1 MTGADG
7 TTERLIASVERA
19 VAVLSALAEQP
30 GDQGTNEIARRTGIN
45 ASTVSRLL
53 ATLAQDDL
61 VARVPATGRYR
72 LGVGLVRL
80 GNAALARL
88 DLREIVRP
96 HLLSLMEATGETCTL
111 SVAGSHAAVTID
123 FVQSPSTVRSVAEVG
138 RSSVTHATATGKVV
152 LAHIGPVPAG
162 RLVAHTPAT
171 ITDPARLAREIDE
184 VRANGWAQALGERE
198 PDLHA
203 VAVPMLDVR
212 GRLIAVLGVQ
222 GPGWRFDGAAM
233 AVAVDLLKE
242 RAAALAPTVT

>member
-1 MTGADG
+1 MDSGNV

-19 VAVLSALAEQP
+19 VAVLAALAEQP
-30 GDQGTNEIARRTGIN
+30 GDLGTNEIARRTGIN

-61 VARVPATGRYR
+61 VGRVPATGRYR
-72 LGVGLVRL
+72 LGIGLVRL

-96 HLLSLMEATGETCTL
+96 HLLALAETTGETCTL
-111 SVAGSHAAVTID
+111 SVAGSHTAVTID

-138 RSSVTHATATGKVV
+138 RSSVTHATATGKVL
-152 LAHIGPVPAG
+152 LAHLGPMPAG
-162 RLVAHTPAT
+162 PLTSHTPRT
-171 ITDPARLAREIDE
+171 ITDLGLLAREIDE
-184 VRANGWAQALGERE
+184 VRGNGWARALGERE

-203 VAVPMLDVR
+203 VAVPILDVG
-212 GRLIAVLGVQ
+212 GRLIGVLGVQ

-233 AVAVDLLKE
+233 TAAVSRLKE
-242 RAAALAPTVT
+242 SAAELATTVG